1 MSNTPDIVPTPQ
13 RIQALIHEVR
23 GWQVMLDRDWAALY
37 GVTTGNL
44 NKAVSR
50 NLERF
55 PEDFCFRLTKEE
67 FLIFQNGTSSWG
79 GTRKPPYA
87 FTEYGVA
94 MLAGLLKSD
103 RAAQINIEIVRAF
116 VLMRRLLTL
125 QTPVA
130 QELAEIKERVAALE
144 NSDRDNTEHIDDIY
158 TALTELARRQ
168 KQTDDQ
174 QNRPRIGFK

>member
-1 MSNTPDIVPTPQ
+1 
-13 RIQALIHEVR
+13 
-23 GWQVMLDRDWAALY
+23 
-37 GVTTGNL
+37 
-44 NKAVSR
+44 
-50 NLERF
+50 
-55 PEDFCFRLTKEE
+55 
-67 FLIFQNGTSSWG
+67 
-79 GTRKPPYA
+79 
-87 FTEYGVA
+87 

-144 NSDRDNTEHIDDIY
+144 NSDRNNTEHIDDIY

-174 QNRPRIGFK
+174 HNRPRIGFNQ